1 MMFKRILAVMMLS
14 ILLVGGLVPAASAVT
29 WKEPWDFPGGYYTED
44 WAVHFATKKITTS
57 TPSTMYRVRK
67 HAYNTESKKFETV
80 TSLRVRW
87 EPRAYVLNSEGKQI
101 KRWFTRE
108 NRLTYTTAHYTY
120 LYYKAGDQ
128 LAIVGKT
135 NVNKL
140 WYAVNIY
147 KTPVNPY
154 NTNSRKRISDKQLY
168 DIIDNYEGHFGWV
181 FGRYVVLSKKS
192 GDFTI
197 KVKSKNATLY
207 ANHSIS
213 SKVVATVGKGTKLTP
228 TYTSW
233 PKASAQE
240 GIAAEEKY
248 ELDGS
253 LTTSKKGHVWH
264 QVYYNG
270 KKCWIRNDHVTVT
283 ENK

>member
-1 MMFKRILAVMMLS
+1 MFKRILAVVMLS

-29 WKEPWDFPGGYYTED
+29 WKEPWDFSGGYYTED
-44 WAVHFATKKITTS
+44 WAKHFATRKVTTS
-57 TPSTMYRVRK
+57 TKTTMYRVRK

-80 TSLRVRW
+80 SSLRVRW
-87 EPRAYVLNSEGKQI
+87 EPRAYVLNSQGKQI

-108 NRLTYTTAHYTY
+108 NRLTYTTAHYSY

-140 WYAVNIY
+140 WYLVNIEQ
-147 KTPVNPY
+147 TPANPY
-154 NTNSRKRISDKQLY
+154 NKNSKKRISDKQLY

-181 FGRYVVLSKKS
+181 FGRYMVADNKS
-192 GDFTI
+192 GDYTV

-228 TYTSW
+228 TYSSW
-233 PKASAQE
+233 PKPSAQD

-248 ELDGS
+248 ELNGS
-253 LTTSKKGHVWH
+253 LTTNKKGYVWH